1 MDLERGM
8 VLHEGDGT
16 TAAFRPLNWNIW
28 RKLDPIPIIRLCQEE
43 FRIWCRVTT
52 ASSPTGGV
60 LSDPLGGRAAPRIPP
75 AKTPLLAHPP
85 TDRRGAISERRYHN
99 SINNTLYRL

>member
-28 RKLDPIPIIRLCQEE
+28 RKLDPIPIIRLVQEE

-60 LSDPLGGRAAPRIPP
+60 PPDPLGGRAAPRIP
-75 AKTPLLAHPP
+75 LLKPQFWRTVKPTGAVQSLNGANTAPP
-85 TDRRGAISERRYHN
+85 M
-99 SINNTLYRL
+99 